1 MSVLLAPD
9 LFTTRRARF
18 PDSAESTR
26 DVVPYAVA
34 NFFCV
39 PRCLY
44 YHRDRQHASVA
55 GA

>member
-1 MSVLLAPD
+1 
-9 LFTTRRARF
+9 
-18 PDSAESTR
+18 
-26 DVVPYAVA
+26 VA